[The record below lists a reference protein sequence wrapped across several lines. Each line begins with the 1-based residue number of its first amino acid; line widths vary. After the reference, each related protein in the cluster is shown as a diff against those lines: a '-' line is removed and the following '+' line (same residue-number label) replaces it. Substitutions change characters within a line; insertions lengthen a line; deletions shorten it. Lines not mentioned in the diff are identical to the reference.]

1 MRVLWTT
8 NEDPQKANSLV
19 YLHSSMEGLKSHGIE
34 VQLECLGPLKSPF
47 AMRRAHRHLKS
58 ISDSFNIVHSQFG
71 SACGFVTSLLHN
83 KNKFITLRGS
93 DWSNSQ
99 SGNWRNRSHDFAA
112 MAMTAISLRH
122 YNKVITVSH
131 RMARSI
137 PRLCYSQPI
146 TVLPS
151 AINIEKFQLMSRQ
164 DAREAIGEGDDQRP
178 WVLFTSLAISNPV
191 KRYELASEAFN
202 LANLRFGGQLRLKV
216 LADVPHSLVPYHV
229 AACDVILCASKSEGW
244 PNSVKEAMAC
254 GLPFVSTDVSDL
266 KKITIQVPQCS
277 VRKSTPK
284 DLADGLCEVLS
295 TSEGRVLDGPI
306 IRRAIEYMG
315 TVTSAAV
322 LAKLYNTTQF

>member
-1 MRVLWTT
+1 
-8 NEDPQKANSLV
+8 
-19 YLHSSMEGLKSHGIE
+19 MEGLKSHGIE

-178 WVLFTSLAISNPV
+178 WVLFTSLLISNPV
-191 KRYELASEAFN
+191 KRYELALEAFN
-202 LANLRFGGQLRLKV
+202 LANLRFGVQLRLKV
-216 LADVPHSLVPYHV
+216 LADIPHSLVPYHV
-229 AACDVILCASKSEGW
+229 AACDVILCTSKSEGW

-266 KKITIQVPQCS
+266 QEISLNAPPCKVC
-277 VRKSTPK
+277 RATPI
-284 DLADGLCEVLS
+284 DLANGLVDILNNTFNRALDGL
-295 TSEGRVLDGPI
+295 I
-306 IRRAIEYMG
+306 IRNAVQSMG
-315 TVTSAAV
+315 TETSAKA
-322 LAKLYNTTQF
+322 LASIYKSQL

>member
-178 WVLFTSLAISNPV
+178 WVLFTSLLISNPV
-191 KRYELASEAFN
+191 KRYELALEAFN
-202 LANLRFGGQLRLKV
+202 LANLRFGVQLRLKV
-216 LADVPHSLVPYHV
+216 LADIPHSLVPYHV
-229 AACDVILCASKSEGW
+229 AACDVILCTSKSEGW

-266 KKITIQVPQCS
+266 QEISLNAPPCKVC
-277 VRKSTPK
+277 RATPI
-284 DLADGLCEVLS
+284 DLANGLVDILNNTFNRALDGL
-295 TSEGRVLDGPI
+295 I
-306 IRRAIEYMG
+306 IRNAVQSMG
-315 TVTSAAV
+315 TETSAKA
-322 LAKLYNTTQF
+322 LASIYKSQL

>member
-8 NEDPQKANSLV
+8 NEDPLKENSLV
-19 YLHSSMEGLKSHGIE
+19 FLHSSMEGLKIHGIDAH
-34 VQLECLGPLKSPF
+34 LECIGPLKTPRCF
-47 AMRRAHRHLKS
+47 WRAVRHIQS
-58 ISDSFNIVHSQFG
+58 MSNSFDIIHSQYG
-71 SACGFVTSLLHN
+71 SACGLATSLSTNQH
-83 KNKFITLRGS
+83 KIITLRGS

-112 MAMTAISLRH
+112 IAMTAISLRN

-131 RMARSI
+131 RIARSI
-137 PRLCYSQPI
+137 PRLCYTRPI

-178 WVLFTSLAISNPV
+178 WVLFTSISISNPV

-216 LADVPHSLVPYHV
+216 LTDVPHSLVPYHV

-266 KKITIQVPQCS
+266 QEISINAPPCKVCKA
-277 VRKSTPK
+277 TPI
-284 DLADGLCEVLS
+284 DLANGLVDILNNTFNRASDGL
-295 TSEGRVLDGPI
+295 I
-306 IRRAIEYMG
+306 IRNAVQSMG
-315 TVTSAAV
+315 SETSAKA
-322 LAKLYNTTQF
+322 LANIYKSQL